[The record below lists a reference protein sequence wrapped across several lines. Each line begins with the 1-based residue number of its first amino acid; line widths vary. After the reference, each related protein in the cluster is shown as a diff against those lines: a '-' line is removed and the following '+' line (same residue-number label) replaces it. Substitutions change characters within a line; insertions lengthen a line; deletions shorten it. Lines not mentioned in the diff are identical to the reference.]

1 MSTRVYCLCVACDG
15 RQKQQQILPTNP
27 TTQNLQRADIKNMKN
42 RSGIV
47 WKTVIEDCSYFF
59 LLLFY
64 FIFILVSFDGAIVR
78 IYYFIMWFYSD
89 EKTAS
94 NDVVFAFF
102 PFHLAF
108 KTMDESEIFVYISLG
123 FSSR

>member
-1 MSTRVYCLCVACDG
+1 M
-15 RQKQQQILPTNP
+15 
-27 TTQNLQRADIKNMKN
+27 
-42 RSGIV
+42 
-47 WKTVIEDCSYFF
+47 
-59 LLLFY
+59 
-64 FIFILVSFDGAIVR
+64 SFDGAIVR

-94 NDVVFAFF
+94 NDVVFALV